1 MSNID
6 VKELSATSAMLTSKK
21 YGQCRQIKIDVGDQC
36 RRMVSRHCINIVYIC
51 IHVDDIGK
59 EISFGHECSDTH
71 QLFTD
76 NLGRTFG
83 GFGFGIFL
91 TANGLLVK
99 GHIIGWNSEDY
110 MT

>member
-1 MSNID
+1 
-6 VKELSATSAMLTSKK
+6 MLHVTSKK
-21 YGQCRQIKIDVGDQC
+21 YRQYRHIKIDAGDQC
-36 RRMVSRHCINIVYIC
+36 RWMVSRHCINTVNIC

-76 NLGRTFG
+76 SLGRTFG